1 MGMFP
6 TKLDKALGIPLGSAI
21 ASFGQEG
28 GSEAPGRVL
37 PG

>member
-1 MGMFP
+1 MGKFP

-21 ASFGQEG
+21 TSFGQEG
-28 GSEAPGRVL
+28 GSEMPRNVL